1 MGGLTY
7 TVIVLQQNFPVP
19 IALTEA
25 TNTWY
30 SVPGTRSV
38 TSAGDD
44 RTMNVLSLS
53 VTPLTLYRILY
64 PVMGNSPLDTV
75 GVIHDIL
82 IIPTLLTAT
91 ARTVLGLGW
100 VAPTV
105 KKCYKIVQFLACNR
119 GNLKLENN
127 L

>member
-7 TVIVLQQNFPVP
+7 TVIVLQQNVPVP

-30 SVPGTRSV
+30 SVPGTRPV

-44 RTMNVLSLS
+44 SNMSVLSLS
-53 VTPLTLYRILY
+53 VIPLTLYRMLY
-64 PVMGNSPLDTV
+64 SVMGNSPLGTV
-75 GVIHDIL
+75 GVIQDIL

-91 ARTVLGLGW
+91 ACTVVGLGW
-100 VAPTV
+100 GAPTDE
-105 KKCYKIVQFLACNR
+105 KCFKTVQFLACN
-119 GNLKLENN
+119 
-127 L
+127 